1 MNQAGRTGPFPFF
14 LKGIS
19 MTTINHSMMSKHMYQ
34 GPFGNL
40 SKSGFTYTFK
50 ANPIGDV
57 VNGRQL
63 PAGACITGVEYINDA
78 LGSGVTID
86 IKAGSNV
93 LVSALACAAAGS
105 GYRPVADTMI
115 TDDFTPLSIVA
126 GGAAATG
133 KVTIR
138 VLYDMIGTL

>member
-1 MNQAGRTGPFPFF
+1 
-14 LKGIS
+14 
-19 MTTINHSMMSKHMYQ
+19 MTTINHSMMSKPMYQ

-40 SKSGFTYTFK
+40 SKVGFTYTFK
-50 ANPIGDV
+50 ANSIGDV
-57 VNGRQL
+57 INGRQL

-78 LGSGVTID
+78 LGSGATID

-93 LVSALACAAAGS
+93 LVSALTCAAAGS
-105 GYRPVADTMI
+105 GYRPVAETMI
-115 TDDFTPLSIVA
+115 ADDFTPLAVVV